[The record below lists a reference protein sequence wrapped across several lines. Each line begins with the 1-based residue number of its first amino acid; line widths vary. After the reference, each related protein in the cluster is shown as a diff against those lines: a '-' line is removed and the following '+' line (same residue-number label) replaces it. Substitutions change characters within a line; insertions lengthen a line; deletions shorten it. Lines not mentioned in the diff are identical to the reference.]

1 MRILE
6 GNVPWWDG
14 RARKD
19 RPDATVRNDVNVP
32 WAAPNRGHR
41 ARRWRLVAGSR
52 CSRWWASP
60 PTRPRL
66 PGGAGGGDRIR

>member
-32 WAAPNRGHR
+32 
-41 ARRWRLVAGSR
+41 
-52 CSRWWASP
+52 
-60 PTRPRL
+60 
-66 PGGAGGGDRIR
+66 